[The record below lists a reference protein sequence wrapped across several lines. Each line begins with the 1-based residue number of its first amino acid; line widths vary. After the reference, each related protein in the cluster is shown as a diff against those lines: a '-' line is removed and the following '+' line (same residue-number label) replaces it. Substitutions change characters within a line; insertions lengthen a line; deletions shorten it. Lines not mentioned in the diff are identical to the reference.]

1 MLVLTSVICSSL
13 PRPLFRKK
21 CRVRCCSSCVSHCQ
35 LLFLG
40 RATNP
45 GVPPPLMLSL
55 CDSMETKHSERSSP
69 STTSL
74 TIQAT
79 HSCPVYL
86 CRPHPSPLTI
96 THLTTVTP
104 PPPIPFA
111 HHSRSSYTIPH
122 IHIHKHT
129 VHTCIHTRTLRKP
142 SQNNTFSPLREGW
155 QCETS
160 W

>member
-104 PPPIPFA
+104 PPPTPFP
-111 HHSRSSYTIPH
+111 HSLCPPLQVILHDTTHTHTQTYSSH
-122 IHIHKHT
+122 MHT
-129 VHTCIHTRTLRKP
+129 HQDIEKAFAE
-142 SQNNTFSPLREGW
+142 QYF
-155 QCETS
+155 
-160 W
+160 

>member
-79 HSCPVYL
+79 HSCPIYL
-86 CRPHPSPLTI
+86 YRPYPSPLTI

-104 PPPIPFA
+104 PPFPLPTTPG
-111 HHSRSSYTIPH
+111 HPTRYHTYTYTNIQFTHAYTPGH
-122 IHIHKHT
+122 
-129 VHTCIHTRTLRKP
+129 
-142 SQNNTFSPLREGW
+142 
-155 QCETS
+155 
-160 W
+160 